1 MPNWSQGMK
10 EAKAAVVEIETAP
23 PVIEIENGL
32 TLSDAVKTAF
42 EEARNEQG
50 KLNDFVMGIEG
61 MSGRKF
67 RYFLN
72 NLLGKVSNP
81 RYLEVGSWAGST
93 FCSAIFGNTLRAVA
107 IDNWSQFG
115 GPVNHFFANLAHCCT
130 VATRTSVIF
139 EDFRKVDFGALGKF
153 NVYLFDGPHAYQDQY
168 DGLIRA
174 WDGLTEE
181 FVFIVDDWNWDGV
194 RAGTMDAIRDLGL
207 EIQTKIEVR
216 TTQDNSHPAV
226 AGKQSDWHNGYFI
239 SVLRKNG
246 VATAAA

>member
-1 MPNWSQGMK
+1 MK
-10 EAKAAVVEIETAP
+10 QATNKAAVESAP
-23 PVIEIENGL
+23 VPVIPDPVIEVHNGL
-32 TLSDAVKTAF
+32 SLCDAVRSCF
-42 EEARNEQG
+42 EEASNDQG
-50 KLNDFVMGIEG
+50 KLTEYVLNIDG
-61 MSGRKF
+61 MSGKKF

-72 NLLGKVSNP
+72 NLMAKVSNP

-115 GPVNHFFANLAHCCT
+115 GPVNHFFINLANCT
-130 VATRTSVIF
+130 SVAARTSVIF

-153 NVYLFDGPHAYQDQY
+153 NVYLFDGPHAYEDQY

-174 WDGLTEE
+174 WNGLTEE
-181 FVFIVDDWNWDGV
+181 FVFIVDDWNWDAV

-207 EIQTKIEVR
+207 EVQMKIEVR
-216 TTQDNSHPAV
+216 TTQDNSHPAIG
-226 AGKQSDWHNGYFI
+226 GKQSDWHNGYFI

-246 VATAAA
+246 AVSQAA